1 MPVEPETRGKSRD
14 PDGETRGKSRDPE
27 GERQGF
33 WKRFSKSLEA
43 GRQAYVADLRE
54 VFARPALN
62 AAFWD
67 DLDASLIAADVG
79 VPTTERVV
87 ADLRRQA
94 AGAHLRSPLQALTYL
109 KAELGREMASRPRA
123 LNLEGSPAVLLV
135 VGVNGSGKTT
145 TIGKLAYLLRLEGRR
160 PLLAAADTYRAAAI
174 EQLRLW
180 GNRAQVDVIANQ
192 PGSDP
197 GAVAFD
203 AVQAARARGADT
215 VIVDTAGRLHTRTD
229 LMEEL
234 RKVRRVLQRLDER
247 SPQEILAVLDAHIGQ
262 NSAQQVKVFQA
273 AIGLTG
279 LAVTKMDGSA
289 KAGVVLSIEAEL
301 SVPIKL
307 VGIGEGLDDL
317 NRFDPEQYLDAL
329 LRMEESR

>member
-1 MPVEPETRGKSRD
+1 MPDNPEPTQR
-14 PDGETRGKSRDPE
+14 P
-27 GERQGF
+27 GF

-43 GRQAYVADLRE
+43 GRQAYVADLKE
-54 VFARPALN
+54 VFGRPALDD
-62 AAFWD
+62 AFWD
-67 DLDASLIAADVG
+67 DLEASLIAADVG

-87 ADLRRQA
+87 AKLRQQA
-94 AGAHLRSPLQALTYL
+94 AGAHLRSPAQALSYL
-109 KAELGREMASRPRA
+109 KAELGQEMASRPRA

-145 TIGKLAYLLRLEGRR
+145 TIGKLAHLLRSEGRR

-174 EQLRLW
+174 DQLRLW
-180 GNRAQVDVIANQ
+180 GKRAQVEVVANQ

-197 GAVAFD
+197 GAVAYD

-215 VIVDTAGRLHTRTD
+215 VIIDTAGRLHTRTD

-247 SPQEILAVLDAHIGQ
+247 TPQETLAVLDAHVGQ
-262 NSAQQVKVFQA
+262 NSAQQVKVFQE

-279 LAVTKMDGSA
+279 LALTKMDGSA

-301 SVPIKL
+301 SVPVKL

-329 LRMEESR
+329 LRMEDSP

>member
-1 MPVEPETRGKSRD
+1 MPDNPEPS
-14 PDGETRGKSRDPE
+14 
-27 GERQGF
+27 ERPGF
-33 WKRFSKSLEA
+33 WRRFSNNLEA
-43 GRQAYVADLRE
+43 GRQAYVADLKE
-54 VFARPALN
+54 VFGRPALDD
-62 AAFWD
+62 AFWD
-67 DLDASLIAADVG
+67 DLEASLITADAG

-87 ADLRRQA
+87 TSVRQQA
-94 AGAHLRSPLQALTYL
+94 ASAHLRSPAQALTFL
-109 KAELGREMASRPRA
+109 KAELGREMAARPRA

-145 TIGKLAYLLRLEGRR
+145 TIGKLAHLLRREGRR

-180 GNRAQVDVIANQ
+180 GQRAQVDVVANQ

-215 VIVDTAGRLHTRTD
+215 VIIDTAGRLHTRTD

-247 SPQEILAVLDAHIGQ
+247 APQETLAVLDAHIGQ
-262 NSAQQVKVFQA
+262 NSAQQVKVFQE
-273 AIGLTG
+273 AIGLSG

-289 KAGVVLSIEAEL
+289 KAGVLLSIEAEL
-301 SVPIKL
+301 SVPVKL

-317 NRFDPEQYLDAL
+317 NRFDPDQYLDAL

>member
-1 MPVEPETRGKSRD
+1 
-14 PDGETRGKSRDPE
+14 
-27 GERQGF
+27 
-33 WKRFSKSLEA
+33 
-43 GRQAYVADLRE
+43 
-54 VFARPALN
+54 
-62 AAFWD
+62 
-67 DLDASLIAADVG
+67 VG
-79 VPTTERVV
+79 VPLTERVV
-87 ADLRRQA
+87 QGLRREA
-94 AGAHLRSPLQALTYL
+94 AGAHLRSPEQALTHL
-109 KAELGREMASRPRA
+109 KAALQKQMGSRPRA

-145 TIGKLAYLLRLEGRR
+145 TIGKLASLLRREGRR

-174 EQLRLW
+174 EQLQLW
-180 GNRAQVDVIANQ
+180 GQRAQVEVVAHR

-215 VIVDTAGRLHTRTD
+215 VIIDTAGRLHTRTD

-234 RKVRRVLQRLDER
+234 KKVRRVLERLDQR
-247 SPQEILAVLDAHIGQ
+247 SPQEVLAVLDAHIGQ
-262 NSAQQVKVFQA
+262 NSAQQVKVFQQ

-289 KAGVVLSIEAEL
+289 KAGVVLSIEEDLA
-301 SVPIKL
+301 VPVKL

-317 NRFDPEQYLDAL
+317 DRFDPGQYLDAL
-329 LRMEESR
+329 LRMEESP

>member
-1 MPVEPETRGKSRD
+1 VNAPPEPDERALA
-14 PDGETRGKSRDPE
+14 
-27 GERQGF
+27 ERQGF
-33 WKRFSKSLEA
+33 WKRFSKSLDS
-43 GRQAYVADLRE
+43 GRQAYVADLKE
-54 VFARPALN
+54 VFGRPALD

-67 DLDASLIAADVG
+67 DLEATLIAADVG

-87 ADLRRQA
+87 GDLRRQA
-94 AGAHLRSPLQALTYL
+94 AGAHLRSPADALRFL
-109 KAELGREMASRPRA
+109 KSDLATQMGGRSRD
-123 LNLEGSPAVLLV
+123 LNLDGSPAVVLV

-145 TIGKLAYLLRLEGRR
+145 TIGKLAHLLRQEGRR

-180 GNRAQVDVIANQ
+180 GQRAQVDVIAHK

-203 AVQAARARGADT
+203 AVEAARARGMSP

-234 RKVRRVLQRLDER
+234 RKVRRVLQRLDPN
-247 SPQEILAVLDAHIGQ
+247 SPHEVLAVLDAHVGQ
-262 NSAQQVKVFQA
+262 NSAQQVKVFQD

-289 KAGVVLSIEAEL
+289 RAGVVLSIEAEL
-301 SVPIKL
+301 SVPVKL

-317 NRFDPEQYLDAL
+317 NRFDAAPYLDAL
-329 LRMEESR
+329 LRMEEAG

>member
-1 MPVEPETRGKSRD
+1 MNAPPK
-14 PDGETRGKSRDPE
+14 PDESGPA
-27 GERQGF
+27 ERQGF
-33 WKRFSKSLEA
+33 WKRFSKTLDA
-43 GRQAYVADLRE
+43 GRQAYVADLKE
-54 VFARPALN
+54 VFGRPALD

-67 DLDASLIAADVG
+67 DLEATLVAADAG

-87 ADLRRQA
+87 AALRRQA
-94 AGAHLRSPLQALTYL
+94 ASTHLRSPADALKYL
-109 KAELGREMASRPRA
+109 KADLARDMGARPRA
-123 LNLEGSPAVLLV
+123 LNLDGAPAVVLV

-145 TIGKLAYLLRLEGRR
+145 TIGKLAHLLKGEGRR

-180 GNRAQVDVIANQ
+180 GQRAGVDVVAHQ

-203 AVQAARARGADT
+203 AVQAARARGAGP
-215 VIVDTAGRLHTRTD
+215 VIIDTAGRLHTRTD
-229 LMEEL
+229 LMDEL
-234 RKVRRVLQRLDER
+234 RKVRRVLERLDPQA
-247 SPQEILAVLDAHIGQ
+247 PQEVLAVLDAHVGQ
-262 NSAQQVKVFQA
+262 NSAQQVKVFQE

-289 KAGVVLSIEAEL
+289 RAGVVLSIEAEL
-301 SVPIKL
+301 SVPVKL

-329 LRMEESR
+329 LRMEEGG

>member
-1 MPVEPETRGKSRD
+1 MNAPPEPD
-14 PDGETRGKSRDPE
+14 AAAPN
-27 GERQGF
+27 ERQGF
-33 WKRFSKSLEA
+33 WKRFSKTLDA
-43 GRQAYVADLRE
+43 GRQAYVADLKE
-54 VFARPALN
+54 VFGRPAVD

-67 DLDASLIAADVG
+67 DLEASLIAADAG

-87 ADLRRQA
+87 ADLRGQA
-94 AGAHLRSPLQALTYL
+94 AGAHLRTPADALTYL
-109 KAELGREMASRPRA
+109 KASLAKQMAARPRD
-123 LNLEGSPAVLLV
+123 LNLQGAPAVILV

-145 TIGKLAYLLRLEGRR
+145 TIGKLAHLLRREGRR

-180 GNRAQVDVIANQ
+180 AERAKVEVVAHQ
-192 PGSDP
+192 PGADP

-203 AVQAARARGADT
+203 AVQAARARGNDV
-215 VIVDTAGRLHTRTD
+215 VIIDTAGRLHTRTD

-234 RKVRRVLQRLDER
+234 RKVRRVLQRLDAHA
-247 SPQEILAVLDAHIGQ
+247 PQEVLAVLDAHVGQ
-262 NSAQQVKVFQA
+262 NSAQQVKVFQE

-289 KAGVVLSIEAEL
+289 KAGVVLSIEEDL
-301 SVPIKL
+301 SVPVKL

-317 NRFDPEQYLDAL
+317 NRFDPGQYLDAL
-329 LRMEESR
+329 LRMEDGT